1 MKTPEELKAQA
12 LDESGCCGQCDFYC
26 TTVDNPFG
34 CQEAQLKTALVAEL
48 VAYTEQLESTIRQ
61 VNKALFGK
69 ENATLE
75 EILQAVSQVGN
86 RLAQVERERDAA
98 EHDLHLLA
106 DGEGACNVCA
116 RFDEGYIPTPPHCR
130 YACDDDCFRWRGV
143 CAENTKEELT

>member
-1 MKTPEELKAQA
+1 MDKTPDEIKKGLECCAAEWAECEECTYCDGCVMRGGNENLDADA
-12 LDESGCCGQCDFYC
+12 LAYITQIENAVEFYSN
-26 TTVDNPFG
+26 TTQVLD
-34 CQEAQLKTALVAEL
+34 AKIAK
-48 VAYTEQLESTIRQ
+48 LES
-61 VNKALFGK
+61 
-69 ENATLE
+69 
-75 EILQAVSQVGN
+75 

-143 CAENTKEELT
+143 CAENSEGKCCDD